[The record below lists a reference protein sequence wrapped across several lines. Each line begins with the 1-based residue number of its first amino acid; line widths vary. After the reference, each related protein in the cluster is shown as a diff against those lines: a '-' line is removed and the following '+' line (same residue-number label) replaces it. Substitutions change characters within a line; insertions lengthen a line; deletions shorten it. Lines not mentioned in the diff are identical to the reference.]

1 MATYNANPTLWW
13 QLLNEFSNF
22 LIDITAAPVASTTD
36 TTFTITY
43 IYMYYVNQPTN
54 QIKKNLS
61 WFSRHAKIKL

>member
-54 QIKKNLS
+54 QIKKNLI

>member
-22 LIDITAAPVASTTD
+22 LIDITAAPVASSTD

-43 IYMYYVNQPTN
+43 IYVYYVNQPTN
-54 QIKKNLS
+54 QIKKNLI